1 MQLICGNIVALIASM
16 LMVYSGSVNNRKK
29 IIYIQ
34 TVQIL
39 AFTLSNLILGGFT
52 GAIVNLISLVRNVLC
67 YKDKLTNDKKLMLI
81 ILSIIFSLWFN
92 NLGFLGLLP
101 LISSVVYTCF
111 MDVKST
117 IKLKSLIIFTM
128 VLWLIY
134 DTFIRS
140 YTSAIFDF
148 FSIIANI
155 VTIYQLYH
163 KNKVTKM
170 QEN

>member
-52 GAIVNLISLVRNVLC
+52 GAIVNLISLARNILC
-67 YKDKLTNDKKLMLI
+67 YKDKLTNDKKLILI
-81 ILSIIFSLWFN
+81 LFCIIFSLCFN

-101 LISSVVYTCF
+101 LISTVVYTCF
-111 MDVKST
+111 MDVKNT
-117 IKLKSLIIFTM
+117 IKLKLLIIFTM
-128 VLWLIY
+128 ILWLIY
-134 DTFIRS
+134 DTLIRS
-140 YTSAIFDF
+140 YTSAIFDV
-148 FSIIANI
+148 FSIIANS

-163 KNKVTKM
+163 KK
-170 QEN
+170 